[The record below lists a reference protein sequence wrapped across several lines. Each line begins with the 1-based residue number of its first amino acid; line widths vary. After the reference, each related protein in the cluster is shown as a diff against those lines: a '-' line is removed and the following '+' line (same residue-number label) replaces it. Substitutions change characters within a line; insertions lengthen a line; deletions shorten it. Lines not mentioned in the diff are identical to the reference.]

1 MNVNFTYTGKFE
13 APKRQSEYAAG
24 VDLFYNG
31 EEDVALNLNET
42 AKLATGVKVA
52 LPHGYVG
59 LLIQRSSLGF
69 KYDAILSNCVGVI
82 DSDYRGEIFVKIRNL
97 SSTPLTIKPNERICQ
112 LVITPILLDNWTQVE
127 TLDETERGEKGLGST
142 GKI

>member
-1 MNVNFTYTGKFE
+1 MNVNFIYTGRFE
-13 APKRQSEYAAG
+13 APKRQSKNAAG

-31 EEDVALNLNET
+31 DEEVILSQNET

-52 LPHGYVG
+52 IPNGYVG

-82 DSDYRGEIFVKIRNL
+82 DSDYRGEIFAKIRNL
-97 SSTPLTIKPNERICQ
+97 SEQNLVIKPNERICQ
-112 LVITPILLDNWTQVE
+112 LVITPILISDWTQVE
-127 TLDETERGEKGLGST
+127 ELDSTERGEQGLGST